1 VGDLEKFKGLK
12 KLLTGKPVKVYIRGR
27 DPTPFVCKTGI
38 VAYFTTIP
46 PYILVLKDPNDDK
59 IYVINWKEVAW
70 VEAP

>member
-1 VGDLEKFKGLK
+1 MGDLEKFKGLK

-38 VAYFTTIP
+38 VAYFTTTP